1 MRSPRS
7 ESVRSSLVG
16 VALVALA
23 SSGLAGQELRDV
35 VSKEIAVGRDEAALR
50 IEFDGGDDLAIAFRS
65 GQVLIADQAIGEY
78 VEGGA
83 LDTAWRTLL
92 GTAVALENGPLA
104 QALVAWAPPE
114 GLEGA
119 SARAGSAIDRAL
131 EETLRDAPAP
141 AAAPPAP
148 APGGG
153 ALAALLGRAERLQ
166 GLSQA
171 LAGVDTRSLQLTV
184 GEDLVVGPGE
194 EVEATV
200 VVVDGDLTV
209 EGVVRGDVVVLGG
222 DVVLEDGGRVT
233 GDVRLT
239 DGRVVE
245 RGGTLVGEL
254 IEIEP
259 DVVLS
264 EREIQERIR
273 EEVRS
278 ATRQTMSE
286 VVRPD
291 RARGS
296 SSFWRPLERVG
307 RGVGGAVGNLFTAL
321 VLGLVGG
328 VTLYFAGPR
337 LDVVAETVRRS
348 PGRAAMVGAAGAFL
362 VLPAWVL
369 GVIAL
374 AVSIIGI
381 PALLIWVP
389 LFPLAV
395 VAAGAVGYLAVAR
408 NVGAWVSRQKYPYM
422 DWVRVTNPYSLIF
435 GGVLVLMAPFV
446 AGDVLSIVPFL
457 GALHG
462 LLVAAGVVATVF
474 AVLSGFGAVILTR
487 GGRPNELWGDDFF
500 GGSTVGTE
508 WEESFDEPSTTAD
521 AGEAPA
527 PDDSTPTRGGPSGS
541 PADDPPADDMPE
553 GSTGAGGPEGPDEP
567 RSGGPAGGGAWGPS
581 HG

>member
-7 ESVRSSLVG
+7 ESVRAPLLG
-16 VALVALA
+16 VALLALA
-23 SSGLAGQELRDV
+23 GSGLAGQELRDV
-35 VSKEIAVGRDEAALR
+35 VSKEIAVGRSEAALR
-50 IEFDGGDDLAIAFRS
+50 IELDAGGDLSIALRD
-65 GQVLIADQAIGEY
+65 GQVLIQESTVGEY
-78 VEGGA
+78 TPGGP
-83 LDTAWRTLL
+83 LETAWRTLL

-104 QALVAWAPPE
+104 QALVAWSPPD
-114 GLEGA
+114 GLEGEAVETAA
-119 SARAGSAIDRAL
+119 SIDRAL
-131 EETLRDAPAP
+131 EDALRAAATPAP
-141 AAAPPAP
+141 ALAPAAPGSSA
-148 APGGG
+148 G

-209 EGVVRGDVVVLGG
+209 EGLVRGDVIVLGG
-222 DVVLEDGGRVT
+222 DVVLESGGRVT

-239 DGRVVE
+239 EGDVVE
-245 RGGTLVGEL
+245 SGGRLDGEV

-278 ATRQTMSE
+278 ATRESLRE

-291 RARGS
+291 RDRGS

-389 LFPLAV
+389 LFPIAV
-395 VAAGAVGYLAVAR
+395 IAAGAVGYIAVAR
-408 NVGAWVSRQKYPYM
+408 NVGGWVSRQKYPYM

-446 AGDVLSIVPFL
+446 AGDVLSIVPFV

-462 LLVAAGVVATVF
+462 LLVAVGVVATTF
-474 AVLSGFGAVILTR
+474 AVLAGFGAVILTR
-487 GGRPNELWGDDFF
+487 GGRPNELWSDDFF
-500 GGSTVGTE
+500 GGSAAGTE
-508 WEESFDEPSTTAD
+508 WEESFDEPAPTD
-521 AGEAPA
+521 GAPA
-527 PDDSTPTRGGPSGS
+527 VDDAHADETGADDAKGDDAKGDEPPAPGSGGGPH
-541 PADDPPADDMPE
+541 
-553 GSTGAGGPEGPDEP
+553 
-567 RSGGPAGGGAWGPS
+567 GGGAPGGPWGPS

>member
-7 ESVRSSLVG
+7 ESVRAFVLGAALLVTTT
-16 VALVALA
+16 
-23 SSGLAGQELRDV
+23 SGLAAQDLRDV
-35 VSKEIAVGRDEAALR
+35 VSKEIAVGRGEAVLR
-50 IEFDGGDDLAIAFRS
+50 IEFDRGGELSIALRD
-65 GQVLIADQAIGEY
+65 GAVLIEDMPVGEY
-78 VEGGA
+78 DEGGA
-83 LDTAWRTLL
+83 LETAWRTLL

-104 QALVAWAPPE
+104 QALVAWSPPD

-119 SARAGSAIDRAL
+119 VSETADAIDRAL
-131 EETLRDAPAP
+131 EDALRSPVPEP

-148 APGGG
+148 TAPGS

-209 EGVVRGDVVVLGG
+209 EGLVRGDVVMVGG
-222 DVVLEDGGRVT
+222 DVVLGEGGRVT

-239 DGRVVE
+239 DGEVLD
-245 RGGTLVGEL
+245 RGGTLEGER
-254 IEIEP
+254 IEI
-259 DVVLS
+259 DAGAVLS
-264 EREIQERIR
+264 EQEIEDRIR
-273 EEVRS
+273 EEVRA
-278 ATRQTMSE
+278 ATRE

-291 RARGS
+291 RDRGS
-296 SSFWRPLERVG
+296 SSFWRPFERIG
-307 RGVGGAVGNLFTAL
+307 RGLGGAFGNLFTAL

-369 GVIAL
+369 GAIAL
-374 AVSIIGI
+374 AISIIGI

-389 LFPLAV
+389 LFPIAII
-395 VAAGAVGYLAVAR
+395 AAAAVGYLAVAR
-408 NVGAWVSRQKYPYM
+408 NVGTWVSRQKYPYM

-435 GGVLVLMAPFV
+435 GGVLVLAAPFI
-446 AGDVLSIVPFL
+446 AGDLISIVPFL
-457 GALHG
+457 GVLHG
-462 LLVAAGVVATVF
+462 LLAAVGVVASSF
-474 AVLSGFGAVILTR
+474 AVLAGFGGVLLTR
-487 GGRPNELWGDDFF
+487 GGRPNELWSDDLF
-500 GGSTVGTE
+500 GGSATGTA
-508 WEESFDEPSTTAD
+508 WEESFDEPAEPSAASPSTDDPAPAADHPEPGANGEPGAPGGDADPGTD
-521 AGEAPA
+521 AGQD
-527 PDDSTPTRGGPSGS
+527 PDRPRGGG
-541 PADDPPADDMPE
+541 
-553 GSTGAGGPEGPDEP
+553 GSTGEP
-567 RSGGPAGGGAWGPS
+567 WGPK